1 MINAIL
7 SGLIDFITSIANVY
21 TAPVNAIITNFF
33 PDLTNYLVIITN
45 VLNQIGGVIGW
56 FASLI
61 PPITRGII
69 IFILTFWVTIWPLRI
84 AVWNISLGL
93 DFIKRVNIFG
103 GK

>member
-7 SGLIDFITSIANVY
+7 SGLIDFITAIANVY

-33 PDLTNYLVIITN
+33 PDLTNYLVVITN